1 VALASGAAIAEPISF
16 QGESDMNTFLLT
28 TAAVAAGYALSVAT
42 WPSLRTALVGIEN
55 EIDDLR
61 AKARALE
68 TRLRG

>member
-1 VALASGAAIAEPISF
+1 MAAATAAERLISHR
-16 QGESDMNTFLLT
+16 GESDMSTFLLT

>member
-1 VALASGAAIAEPISF
+1 MSALIPI
-16 QGESDMNTFLLT
+16 L
-28 TAAVAAGYALSVAT
+28 TAAAAGYVAAVFT
-42 WPSLRTALVGIEN
+42 WPRLRQALVGIEN

>member
-1 VALASGAAIAEPISF
+1 
-16 QGESDMNTFLLT
+16 MNTFLLT

>member
-1 VALASGAAIAEPISF
+1 MAAAARLISH
-16 QGESDMNTFLLT
+16 QGESGMNSLLLT
-28 TAAVAAGYALSVAT
+28 LAAAAVGYVVSVVT

-68 TRLRG
+68 SKQRG

>member
-1 VALASGAAIAEPISF
+1 
-16 QGESDMNTFLLT
+16 MNTFLLT
-28 TAAVAAGYALSVAT
+28 MAAVAAGYALSVAT